1 MSGQLLN
8 YEKIL
13 VQEVKANRA
22 TNATNADM
30 PMKINTFEKVR
41 LQQQAAQAFL
51 CQISTLEKTLK
62 MAVEHEIGLCG
73 LL

>member
-41 LQQQAAQAFL
+41 LQ
-51 CQISTLEKTLK
+51 
-62 MAVEHEIGLCG
+62 
-73 LL
+73 